1 MTNNYYFDLGKF
13 LLRGILIKNEEKII
27 GLTVFSAF
35 SGGLIALQS
44 RINGELSNQMDDSLE
59 AALVSFGTG
68 LIFVS
73 LISLFRKDVREGFA
87 DIFKAVKS
95 KQLPMWRLSAGML
108 GASFVA
114 MQTNVVPIAGVALF
128 TVASLAGQTAISLW
142 VDHVGLAGGIKSVI
156 SKRRVIAAIITVGAV
171 VVSAWDR
178 FVMSNFS
185 IFAIT
190 SAFFAG
196 SWVGVQRALNGQI
209 NSFSKKSF
217 ATSQLNFITGFS
229 FLTLLLILRS
239 FFTDHSI
246 MNLTSGPWWMFL
258 GGPIGVFYITFS
270 AVAVQYVGV
279 LEFTLLSV
287 GGMLIGS
294 LLLDVFVPTQ
304 GTHVSPYLTAG
315 IFLTY
320 LGVIVNGQS
329 RFSRK

>member
-1 MTNNYYFDLGKF
+1 MSTL
-13 LLRGILIKNEEKII
+13 
-27 GLTVFSAF
+27 
-35 SGGLIALQS
+35 SGMLIALQS
-44 RINGELSNQMDDSLE
+44 RVNGELSNQMGDSLE

-73 LISLFRKDVREGFA
+73 LISLFRKDVRAGFA
-87 DIFKAVKS
+87 DIFKAVTS
-95 KQLPMWRLSAGML
+95 KELPIWRLSAGIL

-114 MQTNVVPIAGVALF
+114 MQTHVVPIAGVALF

-142 VDHVGLAGGIKSVI
+142 VDHVGLAGGIKSAI
-156 SKRRVIAAIITVGAV
+156 SKWRIIAAIITFGAV

-178 FVMSNFS
+178 FVMSDFS
-185 IFAIT
+185 ILAVIL
-190 SAFFAG
+190 AVFAG

-229 FLTLLLILRS
+229 FLTILLILRS
-239 FFTDHSI
+239 LFTDHSI

-258 GGPIGVFYITFS
+258 GGSIGVFYIAFS

-294 LLLDVFVPTQ
+294 LLLDVFVPTE
-304 GTHVSPYLTAG
+304 GTQISPYLITG

-320 LGVIVNGQS
+320 LGVIANGQS

>member
-1 MTNNYYFDLGKF
+1 
-13 LLRGILIKNEEKII
+13 
-27 GLTVFSAF
+27 
-35 SGGLIALQS
+35 
-44 RINGELSNQMDDSLE
+44 LSNQIGDSLE

-73 LISLFRKDVREGFA
+73 LISLFRKDIRSGFT
-87 DIFKAVKS
+87 DIFKAVAT

-114 MQTNVVPIAGVALF
+114 IQTHVVPIAGVALF

-142 VDHVGLAGGIKSVI
+142 VDHIGLAGGIRTVI
-156 SKRRVIAAIITVGAV
+156 TKQRVIAALLTVSAVII
-171 VVSAWDR
+171 SAWDR
-178 FVMSNFS
+178 FTMSNFS
-185 IFAIT
+185 ILAVTFSI
-190 SAFFAG
+190 FAG
-196 SWVGVQRALNGQI
+196 SWVGVQRALNAQI

-229 FLTLLLILRS
+229 FLTFLLILRS

-246 MNLTSGPWWMFL
+246 INLTSGPWWIFL
-258 GGPIGVFYITFS
+258 GGSIGVFYIAFS

-304 GTHVSPYLTAG
+304 GTQISPYLITG
-315 IFLTY
+315 ICLTY
-320 LGVIVNGQS
+320 LGVIANGQS

>member
-1 MTNNYYFDLGKF
+1 V
-13 LLRGILIKNEEKII
+13 LISI
-27 GLTVFSAF
+27 
-35 SGGLIALQS
+35 QS
-44 RINGELSNQMDDSLE
+44 RINGELSNQIGDSLE

-73 LISLFRKDVREGFA
+73 LISLFRKDIRSGFT
-87 DIFKAVKS
+87 DIFKAVAT

-114 MQTNVVPIAGVALF
+114 IQTHVVPIAGVALF

-142 VDHVGLAGGIKSVI
+142 VDHIGLAGGIRTVI
-156 SKRRVIAAIITVGAV
+156 TKQRVIAALLTVSAVII
-171 VVSAWDR
+171 SAWDR
-178 FVMSNFS
+178 FTMSNFS
-185 IFAIT
+185 ILAVTFSI
-190 SAFFAG
+190 FAG
-196 SWVGVQRALNGQI
+196 SWVGVQRALNAQI

-229 FLTLLLILRS
+229 FLTFLLILRS

-246 MNLTSGPWWMFL
+246 INLTSGPWWIFL
-258 GGPIGVFYITFS
+258 GGSIGVFYIAFS

-304 GTHVSPYLTAG
+304 GTQISPYLITG
-315 IFLTY
+315 ICLTY
-320 LGVIVNGQS
+320 LGVIANGQS

>member
-1 MTNNYYFDLGKF
+1 VAIK
-13 LLRGILIKNEEKII
+13 RGNVRRLICCDANH
-27 GLTVFSAF
+27 
-35 SGGLIALQS
+35 
-44 RINGELSNQMDDSLE
+44 
-59 AALVSFGTG
+59 
-68 LIFVS
+68 
-73 LISLFRKDVREGFA
+73 
-87 DIFKAVKS
+87 
-95 KQLPMWRLSAGML
+95 
-108 GASFVA
+108 
-114 MQTNVVPIAGVALF
+114 VVPIAGVALF
-128 TVASLAGQTAISLW
+128 TVASLSGQTAISLW

-178 FVMSNFS
+178 FVMSDFS
-185 IFAIT
+185 ILAIT
-190 SAFFAG
+190 LAVFAG

-239 FFTDHSI
+239 LFTDHSI

-258 GGPIGVFYITFS
+258 GGSIGVFYIAFS

-294 LLLDVFVPTQ
+294 LLLDVFAPTQ
-304 GTHVSPYLTAG
+304 GTHISPYLIAG

-320 LGVIVNGQS
+320 LGVIANGQS
-329 RFSRK
+329 RLSRK